1 MKCLGHYFVCL
12 LAVLFIVNA
21 NACCKSKRSSK
32 TGKKPDDR
40 LLFVISLDG
49 FRPDYINRDMMGTL
63 REFYRAGVIAN
74 MMNVFPTKTFV
85 NHFSIATG
93 AYVRLCAQN
102 DQKL

>member
-1 MKCLGHYFVCL
+1 MYIADINMKRLRHYFVWL

-32 TGKKPDDR
+32 TSKKPEDR

-49 FRPDYINRDMMGTL
+49 FRPDYINRDMMGAL
-63 REFYRAGVIAN
+63 REFYRAGVIAQ

-93 AYVRLCAQN
+93 ASV
-102 DQKL
+102 